1 MEDKNLVNKPVDVDA
16 IIKALRCASA
26 PGDPIEDC
34 KKCPFGE
41 TENLT
46 PEQSEQLGTDELVSC
61 DIDRVG
67 MEAADRLA
75 NDQTHIA
82 ALKQEIEKLRSDRR
96 WIPVTE
102 RLPVGDNQV
111 LVVASGKPRENIEL
125 VHAVEI
131 ASLYDDGW
139 CLETWPEWTGA
150 VVTHWMPMPE
160 APEVECK

>member
-16 IIKALRCASA
+16 IIKALRCTSA
-26 PGDPIEDC
+26 PGEPILDC

-67 MEAADRLA
+67 IAAADRIA

-82 ALKQEIEKLRSDRR
+82 ALQKEIEQLRSGRR

-102 RLPVGDNQV
+102 RLPEIESFGTSKV
-111 LVVASGKPRENIEL
+111 LLGIVENETGFPPSNPCFCVYLGNGKWSISGRFATI
-125 VHAVEI
+125 
-131 ASLYDDGW
+131 
-139 CLETWPEWTGA
+139 
-150 VVTHWMPMPE
+150 THWLPLPE
-160 APEVECK
+160 VPEVE